1 MLVECVPNVSEG
13 RDLPLLDS
21 FAARLVPLLDRS
33 SDANHNRTVFTFAG
47 TPEVVLVQALSL
59 AEAVFESLDI
69 NVHTGVHPR
78 IGVLDVLPFV
88 PVTGVSLEDCIALAD
103 RAAQQIWRQWQVPS
117 FFYDATHRPLEEVR
131 RIARGGAPPDTGC
144 GRHPTAGAVAIGAR
158 PFLVAWN
165 IWLQSS
171 DLSVAKNIAKNI
183 RTLPGVKAL
192 GFPLSSRNLVQ
203 VSINSTDY
211 QATPLPVV
219 FEAVSRRARQAGI
232 DVFGSELI
240 GLIPER
246 AYHPGLRWLNWNDNM
261 IFERRYSSYSVG
273 NPSA

>member
-1 MLVECVPNVSEG
+1 LLVECVPNISEG

-33 SDANHNRTVFTFAG
+33 SDPDHNRTVFTFAG
-47 TPEVVLVQALSL
+47 TPEAVLAQALSL
-59 AEAVFESLDI
+59 AQAVLESLDI
-69 NVHTGVHPR
+69 NAHTGVHPR

-88 PVTGVSLEDCIALAD
+88 PVTGVSLADCRALAD

-117 FFYDATHRPLEEVR
+117 FFYGAQHRPLEEVH
-131 RIARGGAPPDTGC
+131 RIARDGAPPDTGY

-165 IWLQSS
+165 IWLRST
-171 DLSVAKNIAKNI
+171 DLFLAKNIAKNI

-192 GFPLSSRNLVQ
+192 GFPLASRNLVQ

-219 FEAVSRRARQAGI
+219 FEAVSRQARQAGAN
-232 DVFGSELI
+232 VLGSELI

-246 AYHPGLRWLNWNDNM
+246 ACHPGLQWLNWNDNM